1 MEHQH
6 NFNTNNN
13 SQISN
18 ARNKDKDDESIL
30 ILNFK
35 NYLEVA
41 GRASIEL
48 AQAAQL
54 VSKSLEGRIK
64 IVACPPQPAL
74 SLVKENVDIPVFAQH
89 VDNAKEGSTTGY
101 FIPEI
106 AKSFGAQGSLINHSE
121 HRIDRPETIQNLVD
135 NLRKLQMISV
145 VCARSAA
152 EVADIARF
160 KPDYI
165 AIEPPELIGS
175 GKAVSK
181 ENPAIVTDSIEAAA
195 KVTQVVKVICGAGI
209 TDAADVRSALKLG
222 AKGILVAS
230 GVIKATSWVDKISEL
245 ASGYK

>member
-1 MEHQH
+1 M
-6 NFNTNNN
+6 
-13 SQISN
+13 SS
-18 ARNKDKDDESIL
+18 
-30 ILNFK
+30 
-35 NYLEVA
+35 
-41 GRASIEL
+41 
-48 AQAAQL
+48 
-54 VSKSLEGRIK
+54 
-64 IVACPPQPAL
+64 
-74 SLVKENVDIPVFAQH
+74 
-89 VDNAKEGSTTGY
+89 STC
-101 FIPEI
+101 FIPRKGKCRYPCFRS
-106 AKSFGAQGSLINHSE
+106 ARGRRQRRLNYRLFYTGNSKVLGAQGSLINHSE

-195 KVTQVVKVICGAGI
+195 KVSQEVKVICGAGI

-230 GVIKATSWVDKISEL
+230 GVIKANSWVDKISEL

>member
-1 MEHQH
+1 M
-6 NFNTNNN
+6 
-13 SQISN
+13 
-18 ARNKDKDDESIL
+18 
-30 ILNFK
+30 
-35 NYLEVA
+35 V
-41 GRASIEL
+41 
-48 AQAAQL
+48 
-54 VSKSLEGRIK
+54 
-64 IVACPPQPAL
+64 
-74 SLVKENVDIPVFAQH
+74 
-89 VDNAKEGSTTGY
+89 
-101 FIPEI
+101 
-106 AKSFGAQGSLINHSE
+106 
-121 HRIDRPETIQNLVD
+121 
-135 NLRKLQMISV
+135 SV

-181 ENPAIVTDSIEAAA
+181 ENPAIVTDSIESAA
-195 KVTQVVKVICGAGI
+195 KVSQEVRVICGAGI

>member
-1 MEHQH
+1 MKHQY
-6 NFNTNNN
+6 NINTNNN

-18 ARNKDKDDESIL
+18 ARIKDGNEYPIL

-48 AQAAQL
+48 AKAARQ
-54 VSKSLEGRIK
+54 VSKSLDGRIK

-89 VDNAKEGSTTGY
+89 VDDAKEGSTTGY

-106 AKSFGAQGSLINHSE
+106 AKTFGAQGSLINHSE

-135 NLRKLQMISV
+135 NLRKLQMVSV
-145 VCARSAA
+145 VCARSAT

-181 ENPAIVTDSIEAAA
+181 ENPAIVTDSIESAA
-195 KVTQVVKVICGAGI
+195 KVSQEVRVICGAGI

-230 GVIKATSWVDKISEL
+230 GVIKANSWVDKITEL

>member
-1 MEHQH
+1 MERQY
-6 NFNTNNN
+6 NINANNN

-18 ARNKDKDDESIL
+18 ARSKDENEDPIL

-41 GRASIEL
+41 GLASIEL
-48 AQAAQL
+48 AKAAQQ
-54 VSKSLEGRIK
+54 VSKSLDGRLK

-89 VDNAKEGSTTGY
+89 VDDAKEGSTTGY

-121 HRIDRPETIQNLVD
+121 HRIERPETIQNLVD
-135 NLRKLQMISV
+135 NLRKLQMVSV

-181 ENPAIVTDSIEAAA
+181 EDPAIVTDSIESAA
-195 KVTQVVKVICGAGI
+195 KVSQEVRVICGAGI

>member
-1 MEHQH
+1 MERQY
-6 NFNTNNN
+6 NINTNNN
-13 SQISN
+13 NKISN
-18 ARNKDKDDESIL
+18 AGNKDGNEFPIL

-35 NYLEVA
+35 NYLELA

-48 AQAAQL
+48 AKAAQQ
-54 VSKSLEGRIK
+54 VSKSLDGRIK

-89 VDNAKEGSTTGY
+89 VDDAKEGSTTGY

-121 HRIDRPETIQNLVD
+121 HRIERPETIQNLVND
-135 NLRKLQMISV
+135 LRKLQMVSV

-181 ENPAIVTDSIEAAA
+181 ENPAIVTDSIESAA
-195 KVTQVVKVICGAGI
+195 KVSQEVRVICGAGI

-230 GVIKATSWVDKISEL
+230 GVIKATSWVDKITEL

>member
-1 MEHQH
+1 VESQY
-6 NFNTNNN
+6 NINANNN
-13 SQISN
+13 NQISN
-18 ARNKDKDDESIL
+18 ARNKDGNEYPIL

-35 NYLEVA
+35 NYLELA

-48 AQAAQL
+48 AKSAQQ
-54 VSKSLEGRIK
+54 VSKSLDGRIK

-89 VDNAKEGSTTGY
+89 VDDAKDGSTTGY

-121 HRIDRPETIQNLVD
+121 HRIDRPQTIQNLVD
-135 NLRKLQMISV
+135 NLRKLQMVSV

-181 ENPAIVTDSIEAAA
+181 ENPAIVTDSIESAA
-195 KVTQVVKVICGAGI
+195 KVSQEVRVICGAGI

-230 GVIKATSWVDKISEL
+230 GVIKATSWVDKITEL

>member
-1 MEHQH
+1 MERQ
-6 NFNTNNN
+6 NNINPNIN

-18 ARNKDKDDESIL
+18 ARNKDEDEDPIL

-35 NYLEVA
+35 NYLDVA

-48 AQAAQL
+48 AKAAQQ
-54 VSKSLEGRIK
+54 VSKSLDGRIK

-89 VDNAKEGSTTGY
+89 VDDAKEGSTTGY

-145 VCARSAA
+145 VCARSAS
-152 EVADIARF
+152 EVTDIARF

-181 ENPAIVTDSIEAAA
+181 ENPAIVSDSIEAAA
-195 KVTQVVKVICGAGI
+195 KVSQEVRVICGAGI

>member
-1 MEHQH
+1 VERQY
-6 NFNTNNN
+6 NINTNNN

-18 ARNKDKDDESIL
+18 ARIKDEDEDPIL

-48 AQAAQL
+48 AKAAQQ
-54 VSKSLEGRIK
+54 VSKSLDGRIK

-89 VDNAKEGSTTGY
+89 VDDAKEGSTTGY

-121 HRIDRPETIQNLVD
+121 HRIDRSQTIQNLVD
-135 NLRKLQMISV
+135 NLRKLQMVSV

-181 ENPAIVTDSIEAAA
+181 ENPAIVTDSIESAA
-195 KVTQVVKVICGAGI
+195 KVSQEVRVICGAGI

>member
-1 MEHQH
+1 MERQY
-6 NFNTNNN
+6 NINTNNN
-13 SQISN
+13 NKISN
-18 ARNKDKDDESIL
+18 ARIKDGNEDPIL

-35 NYLEVA
+35 NYLELA

-48 AQAAQL
+48 AKAAQQ
-54 VSKSLEGRIK
+54 VSKSLDGRIK

-89 VDNAKEGSTTGY
+89 VDDAKEGSTTGY

-121 HRIDRPETIQNLVD
+121 HRIERPETIQNLVD
-135 NLRKLQMISV
+135 NLRKLQMVSV

-181 ENPAIVTDSIEAAA
+181 ENPAIVTDSIESAA
-195 KVTQVVKVICGAGI
+195 KVSQEVRVICGAGI

-230 GVIKATSWVDKISEL
+230 GVIKATSWVDKITEL

>member
-1 MEHQH
+1 MERQY
-6 NFNTNNN
+6 NINTINNN
-13 SQISN
+13 KISN
-18 ARNKDKDDESIL
+18 ARIKDGNEDPIL

-35 NYLEVA
+35 NYLELA

-48 AQAAQL
+48 AKAAQQ
-54 VSKSLEGRIK
+54 VSKSLDGRIK

-89 VDNAKEGSTTGY
+89 VDDAKEGSTTGY

-121 HRIDRPETIQNLVD
+121 HRIERPETIQNLVN
-135 NLRKLQMISV
+135 NLRKLQMVSV

-181 ENPAIVTDSIEAAA
+181 ENPAIVTDSIESAA
-195 KVTQVVKVICGAGI
+195 KVSQEVRVICGAGI

>member
-1 MEHQH
+1 MERQY
-6 NFNTNNN
+6 NINTNNN
-13 SQISN
+13 NKIRN
-18 ARNKDKDDESIL
+18 VKNKDEDSIL

-41 GRASIEL
+41 GQASIEL
-48 AQAAQL
+48 AKAAQQ
-54 VSKSLEGRIK
+54 VSKSFDGRIK

-89 VDNAKEGSTTGY
+89 VDDAKEGSTTGY

-135 NLRKLQMISV
+135 NLRKLQMVSV

-165 AIEPPELIGS
+165 AIEPQELIGS

-195 KVTQVVKVICGAGI
+195 IVTQDVRVICGAGI

-230 GVIKATSWVDKISEL
+230 GVIKATSWADKISEL
-245 ASGYK
+245 ASGYE

>member
-1 MEHQH
+1 VEHQY
-6 NFNTNNN
+6 NINTNNN
-13 SQISN
+13 NQIINLS
-18 ARNKDKDDESIL
+18 NKDEIPIL

-41 GRASIEL
+41 GQGSIKLAKAAEL
-48 AQAAQL
+48 I
-54 VSKSLEGRIK
+54 SKSLDGRMK
-64 IVACPPQPAL
+64 IAACPPQPAL

-89 VDNAKEGSTTGY
+89 VDDAKEGSTTGY

-121 HRIDRPETIQNLVD
+121 HRIDKPETIRNLVN
-135 NLRKLQMISV
+135 NLRGLQMVSV
-145 VCARSAA
+145 VCARSAS
-152 EVADIARF
+152 EVSDIAKF

-195 KVTQVVKVICGAGI
+195 KVSQEVRVICGAGI